1 MNGGSGGEFESGE
14 RASKPMSWGDRE
26 DRRKARRWTGV
37 IARGS
42 GIVAAVVGR
51 AGRIFRAAGLVHRT
65 WVVDGVVYRER
76 SAVSLKRSLSEVGS
90 GVKEYDV
97 RFGALGSVTASLQY
111 PVREQMRIRYTKRR
125 LYHDLGH
132 DPRMWF
138 LERYRDRIVPGGRV
152 LDLGCGTG
160 AASGELARLV
170 GPSGAVV
177 AIERDGESVRFAR
190 QRYRVDHLG
199 FELGWVE
206 SLAGEMDGAFSA
218 VVVTDLFRDDVDE
231 PSKSRTVSAIWR
243 LVEDGGLVVVM
254 ASAGEQ
260 LGEMVDRF
268 EASGARLVGG
278 VGSVGGVGAWSSLGW
293 AGVMMERAKKN
304 DRA

>member
-1 MNGGSGGEFESGE
+1 MSAAAGDEFEPGG
-14 RASKPMSWGDRE
+14 RGPKPMSWGDRE
-26 DRRKARRWTGV
+26 DLRKARRWTGA
-37 IARGS
+37 ISRLIGLF
-42 GIVAAVVGR
+42 GGVVGWIGRVLR
-51 AGRIFRAAGLVHRT
+51 AVGLVHRR

-76 SAVSLKRSLSEVGS
+76 TAVSLKRSLSEVGS

-97 RFGALGSVTASLQY
+97 RFGALGAATASLQY
-111 PVREQMRIRYTKRR
+111 PKRDQMRIRYTKRR
-125 LYHDLGH
+125 LYHDLGY
-132 DPRMWF
+132 DPRMGF
-138 LERYRDRIVPGGRV
+138 LERYRERIVPGDRV

-177 AIERDGESVRFAR
+177 AIERDGESIRFAR
-190 QRYRVDHLG
+190 QRYRVDHLA
-199 FELGWVE
+199 FELGWIE

-218 VVVTDLFRDDVDE
+218 VVVTDLFRDDADE

-278 VGSVGGVGAWSSLGW
+278 VGSVGSVGAWSSLGW